1 MGIYWKSFRK
11 QTRRRMTSRLSMCA
25 EDGEEH
31 DVVGLYWT
39 GLGGVQS
46 KCCRQSY
53 GADTLCGG
61 TVIEECSL
69 EMLVEVDC
77 NRGLQSHSYPF
88 HSLQLVLCIQVQ
100 VK

>member
-1 MGIYWKSFRK
+1 
-11 QTRRRMTSRLSMCA
+11 MTSRNLRRV
-25 EDGEEH
+25 H
-31 DVVGLYWT
+31 DVIGLYWT

-53 GADTLCGG
+53 GADELCGG
-61 TVIEECSL
+61 TVIEECLL

-88 HSLQLVLCIQVQ
+88 HSLRIIPCNQQMLAADVRF
-100 VK
+100 VKKWLA